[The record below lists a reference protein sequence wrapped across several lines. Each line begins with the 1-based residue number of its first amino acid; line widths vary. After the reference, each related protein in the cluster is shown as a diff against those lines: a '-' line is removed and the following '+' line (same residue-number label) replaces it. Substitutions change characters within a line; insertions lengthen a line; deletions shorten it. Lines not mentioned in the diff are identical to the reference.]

1 MMGCAVS
8 DDHAEQID
16 QQRFREGRTR
26 KVRPSCVSAR
36 LLTPTDQGSFDMSIA
51 THPFDALM
59 DITARPPAV
68 FVRGE
73 GSFLWDDSG
82 KRYLDFIQGWAVNCL
97 GHSPPEIAEAL
108 AAQAKLLL
116 TPSPAFYNATSLKL
130 AKALVDHSCFDRVFF
145 TNSGAEANEGA
156 IKLARKYGS
165 LHRNGAYEI
174 ITFGGG
180 FHGRTLATMSASGK
194 KAFEPLFE
202 PKVPGF
208 PQARLNDLASVKQLI
223 NDKTVAI
230 MLEPIQGEA
239 GVWAA
244 SDQFLRE
251 LRALTTAHG
260 LLLIFDE
267 IQTGIGRTGKLFHY
281 QHAEI
286 EPDIMTLGK
295 GIGGGV
301 PLAALL
307 AAEAASCFAHG
318 DQGGTFNG
326 NPLMC
331 AAGLAVLDRVADPD
345 FLKTTTETGLY
356 LESELQRISARHGLG
371 EVRGRGLLLALDLKH
386 PIGGSIVAQAFDDGV
401 LLNSPQPDALRF
413 MPALNVTREEIAGMI
428 DVLDAILTKMGA
440 ARRVA

>member
-1 MMGCAVS
+1 M
-8 DDHAEQID
+8 
-16 QQRFREGRTR
+16 TN
-26 KVRPSCVSAR
+26 
-36 LLTPTDQGSFDMSIA
+36 A

-59 DITARPPAV
+59 EITARPPIV

-97 GHSPPEIAEAL
+97 GHSPPVVADAL
-108 AAQAKLLL
+108 AAQAKKLL
-116 TPSPAFYNATSLKL
+116 TPSPAFFNSPSLEL
-130 AKALVDHSCFDRVFF
+130 AKALVDHSCFNQVFF
-145 TNSGAEANEGA
+145 ANSGAEANEGA
-156 IKLARKYGS
+156 IKLARKFGAR
-165 LHRNGAYEI
+165 HRNGAHEI
-174 ITFGGG
+174 ITFEGG

-208 PQARLNDLASVKQLI
+208 PKARLNDLASVERLI
-223 NDKTVAI
+223 TEKTIAV

-239 GVWAA
+239 GVWPAT
-244 SDQFLRE
+244 DPFLRE
-251 LRALTTAHG
+251 LRELTRAHG
-260 LLLIFDE
+260 LLLIVDE

-281 QHAEI
+281 EHADI
-286 EPDIMTLGK
+286 APDIMTLGK

-307 AAEAASCFAHG
+307 ATDAASCFEHG

-331 AAGLAVLDRVADPD
+331 AAGLAVFQNVAAPEFLKSVAD
-345 FLKTTTETGLY
+345 TGLY

-371 EVRGRGLLLALDLKH
+371 EVRGRGLLLALDLRM
-386 PIGGSIVAQAFDDGV
+386 PIAASIVSQAFDDGV
-401 LLNSPQPDALRF
+401 LLNAPRPDALRF
-413 MPALNVTREEIAGMI
+413 MPALNVSREEIALMI
-428 DVLDAILTKMGA
+428 DNLDAILTRMGA

>member
-1 MMGCAVS
+1 
-8 DDHAEQID
+8 
-16 QQRFREGRTR
+16 
-26 KVRPSCVSAR
+26 
-36 LLTPTDQGSFDMSIA
+36 MSIA

-59 DITARPPAV
+59 EITARPPTV

-73 GSFLWDDSG
+73 GSYLWDDSG
-82 KRYLDFIQGWAVNCL
+82 KRYLDFIQGWAVNSL
-97 GHSPPEIAEAL
+97 GHSPPAIADAL
-108 AAQAKLLL
+108 AAQSRLLL
-116 TPSPAFYNATSLKL
+116 TPSPAFYNGPSLNL
-130 AKALVDHSCFDRVFF
+130 AKALVEHSCFDQVFF
-145 TNSGAEANEGA
+145 ANSGAEANEGA
-156 IKLARKYGS
+156 IKLARKYGAM
-165 LHRNGAYEI
+165 HRDGAFEI
-174 ITFGGG
+174 ITFEGG

-208 PQARLNDLASVKQLI
+208 PKAKLNDLDSVKRLI
-223 NDKTVAI
+223 TEETVGV

-244 SDQFLRE
+244 TDQFLRE
-251 LRALTTAHG
+251 LRALTSEHG

-267 IQTGIGRTGKLFHY
+267 IQTGMGRTAKLFHY
-281 QHAEI
+281 EHAGI

-307 AAEAASCFAHG
+307 AKQAVSCFQHG

-331 AAGLAVLDRVADPD
+331 AAGLAVLAEVGKPE
-345 FLKTTTETGLY
+345 FLKAAADAGLF
-356 LESELQRISARHGLG
+356 LESELQRLSARHGLG
-371 EVRGRGLLLALDLKH
+371 DVRGRGLLLALDLKH
-386 PIGGSIVAQAFDDGV
+386 PIGAAIVAQALADGL

-413 MPALNVTREEIAGMI
+413 MPALNVSREEIAEMI
-428 DVLDAILTKMGA
+428 DCLDAILTRMGA

>member
-1 MMGCAVS
+1 M
-8 DDHAEQID
+8 
-16 QQRFREGRTR
+16 T
-26 KVRPSCVSAR
+26 
-36 LLTPTDQGSFDMSIA
+36 IA

-59 DITARPPAV
+59 NITARPPTV

-73 GSFLWDDSG
+73 GSYLWDDSG

-97 GHSPPEIAEAL
+97 GHSPPQIAEAL

-116 TPSPAFYNATSLKL
+116 TPSPAFYNGPSLQL
-130 AKALVDHSCFDRVFF
+130 AKALTDHSCFDQVFF

-156 IKLARKYGS
+156 IKLARKYGA
-165 LHRNGAYEI
+165 LHKNGAYEI
-174 ITFGGG
+174 VTFEGG

-208 PQARLNDLASVKQLI
+208 PKAKLNDLASVKRLI
-223 NDKTVAI
+223 NDKTIGV

-239 GVWAA
+239 GVWPAT
-244 SDQFLRE
+244 DQFLRE
-251 LRALTTAHG
+251 LRALTKEHG
-260 LLLIFDE
+260 QLLIFDE
-267 IQTGIGRTGKLFHY
+267 IQTGMGRAGKLFHY
-281 QHAEI
+281 EHAGI

-295 GIGGGV
+295 EIGGGV

-307 AAEAASCFAHG
+307 ATDAASCFEHG

-331 AAGLAVLDRVADPD
+331 AAGLAVLQCVGTPD
-345 FLKTTTETGLY
+345 FLKSVVDTGLF
-356 LESELQRISARHGLG
+356 LASELQRISARHGLG

-386 PIGGSIVAQAFDDGV
+386 PIGASIVAQALADGV

-413 MPALNVTREEIAGMI
+413 MPALNVTREEIAEMI
-428 DVLDAILTKMGA
+428 ESLDAILTKTGA

>member
-1 MMGCAVS
+1 M
-8 DDHAEQID
+8 
-16 QQRFREGRTR
+16 TN
-26 KVRPSCVSAR
+26 
-36 LLTPTDQGSFDMSIA
+36 A

-59 DITARPPAV
+59 EITARPPTV

-73 GSFLWDDSG
+73 GSFLWDHSG

-97 GHSPPEIAEAL
+97 GHSPSVVAEAL
-108 AAQAKLLL
+108 AAQARLLL
-116 TPSPAFYNATSLKL
+116 TPSPAFYNGPSLDL
-130 AKALVDHSCFDRVFF
+130 AKTLVDHSRFDQVFF

-156 IKLARKYGS
+156 IKLARKFGA
-165 LHRNGAYEI
+165 LRKNGAHEI
-174 ITFGGG
+174 ITFEGG

-202 PKVPGF
+202 PKVSGF
-208 PQARLNDLASVKQLI
+208 PKARLNDLASVKRLI
-223 NDKTVAI
+223 TDKTIAV

-239 GVWAA
+239 GVWPAT
-244 SDQFLRE
+244 DQFLRD
-251 LRALTTAHG
+251 LRDLTRAHG

-281 QHAEI
+281 EHANI
-286 EPDIMTLGK
+286 APDIMTLGK

-307 AAEAASCFAHG
+307 ATDAASCFEHG

-331 AAGLAVLDRVADPD
+331 AAGLAVMRQVADPD
-345 FLKTTTETGLY
+345 FLKSVADTGLY
-356 LESELQRISARHGLG
+356 LESELQRMSARHGLG

-386 PIGGSIVAQAFDDGV
+386 PIAASIVAQAFQDGV
-401 LLNSPQPDALRF
+401 LLNAPRPDALRF
-413 MPALNVTREEIAGMI
+413 MPALNVTREEIALMI
-428 DVLDAILTKMGA
+428 DALDAVLAKLGA

>member
-1 MMGCAVS
+1 M
-8 DDHAEQID
+8 
-16 QQRFREGRTR
+16 T
-26 KVRPSCVSAR
+26 
-36 LLTPTDQGSFDMSIA
+36 IA

-59 DITARPPAV
+59 NITARPPTV

-73 GSFLWDDSG
+73 GSYLWDDSG

-97 GHSPPEIAEAL
+97 GHSPPQIAAAL

-116 TPSPAFYNATSLKL
+116 TPSPAFYNGPSLKL
-130 AKALVDHSCFDRVFF
+130 AKALTDHSCFDQVFF

-156 IKLARKYGS
+156 IKLARKYGA
-165 LHRNGAYEI
+165 LHKNGAYEI
-174 ITFGGG
+174 ITFEGA

-208 PQARLNDLASVKQLI
+208 PKARLNDLESVKRLI
-223 NDKTVAI
+223 NDKTIGV

-239 GVWAA
+239 GVWPAT
-244 SDQFLRE
+244 DQFLRD
-251 LRALTTAHG
+251 LRALTKEHG

-267 IQTGIGRTGKLFHY
+267 IQTGMGRTGKLFHY
-281 QHAEI
+281 EHAGI

-307 AAEAASCFAHG
+307 ATDAASCFEHG

-331 AAGLAVLDRVADPD
+331 AAGLSVLQCVGTPD
-345 FLKTTTETGLY
+345 FLKSVADTGLF
-356 LESELQRISARHGLG
+356 LASELQRISARHGLG

-386 PIGGSIVAQAFDDGV
+386 PIGASIVAQALADGV

-413 MPALNVTREEIAGMI
+413 MPALNVTR
-428 DVLDAILTKMGA
+428 
-440 ARRVA
+440 RRSRK

>member
-1 MMGCAVS
+1 ML
-8 DDHAEQID
+8 
-16 QQRFREGRTR
+16 
-26 KVRPSCVSAR
+26 KV
-36 LLTPTDQGSFDMSIA
+36 

-59 DITARPPAV
+59 DITARPPTV

-73 GSFLWDDSG
+73 GSYLWDDTG

-97 GHSPPEIAEAL
+97 GHAPAVMSDTI
-108 AAQAKLLL
+108 AAQAKLLI
-116 TPSPAFYNATSLKL
+116 TPSPAYYNAASLKL
-130 AKALVDHSCFDRVFF
+130 AKALVDNSCFDQVFF
-145 TNSGAEANEGA
+145 ANSGAEANEGA
-156 IKLARKYGS
+156 IKLARKYGA
-165 LHRNGAYEI
+165 LHKSGAFEI
-174 ITFGGG
+174 ISFEGG

-208 PQARLNDLASVKQLI
+208 KKARLNDLASVKALI
-223 NDKTVAI
+223 NDSTIAV

-239 GVWAA
+239 GVWPAT
-244 SDQFLRE
+244 DQFLQE
-251 LRALTTAHG
+251 LRALTHEHG

-267 IQTGIGRTGKLFHY
+267 IQTGMGRTGKLFHY
-281 QHAEI
+281 EHAGI
-286 EPDIMTLGK
+286 TPDIMTLGK

-307 AAEAASCFAHG
+307 ATEKAACFEHG

-331 AAGLAVLDRVADPD
+331 AVGLAVLDEVSKPS
-345 FLKTTTETGLY
+345 FLKAAADAGLH
-356 LESELQRISARHGLG
+356 LEAELQKLSARHGLG
-371 EVRGRGLLLALDLKH
+371 EVRGRGLLLALDLKL
-386 PIGGSIVAQAFDDGV
+386 PIGGAIVAQALEAGL

-413 MPALNVTREEIAGMI
+413 MPALNVTREEIAEMI
-428 DVLDAILTKMGA
+428 EGLDAILTKAGA

>member
-1 MMGCAVS
+1 MN
-8 DDHAEQID
+8 
-16 QQRFREGRTR
+16 
-26 KVRPSCVSAR
+26 
-36 LLTPTDQGSFDMSIA
+36 IA

-59 DITARPPAV
+59 DITARPPTV

-82 KRYLDFIQGWAVNCL
+82 KRYLDFMQGWAVNCL
-97 GHSPPEIAEAL
+97 GHSPPAVIDAL
-108 AAQAKLLL
+108 AAQARLLL
-116 TPSPAFYNATSLKL
+116 TPSPAFYNAPSLKL
-130 AKALVDHSCFDRVFF
+130 AKALVDQSCFDQVFF

-156 IKLARKYGS
+156 IKLARRYGA

-174 ITFGGG
+174 ITFEGG

-208 PQARLNDLASVKQLI
+208 PKARLNDLESVKRLI
-223 NDKTVAI
+223 SDKTVGV

-239 GVWAA
+239 GVWPAT
-244 SDQFLRE
+244 DQFLRA
-251 LRALTTAHG
+251 LRTLTREHG
-260 LLLIFDE
+260 LLLIVDE
-267 IQTGIGRTGKLFHY
+267 IQTGMGRTGKLFHY
-281 QHAEI
+281 EHAEI

-307 AAEAASCFAHG
+307 ATQAASCFEHG

-331 AAGLAVLDRVADPD
+331 AAGLAVLQQVGAPG
-345 FLKTTTETGLY
+345 FLKSVVDTGLY
-356 LESELQRISARHGLG
+356 LESELQRMSARHGLG

-386 PIGGSIVAQAFDDGV
+386 PIAASIAAQAFDDGV
-401 LLNSPQPDALRF
+401 LLNAPQPETLRF
-413 MPALNVTREEIAGMI
+413 MPALNVIKSEIAAMI
-428 DVLDAILTKMGA
+428 DCLDAILTKMGA